1 MGNRSDSPLRQARE
15 AAGLNMAE
23 LARLAGT
30 TRQQIERLETGQR
43 KLSAEWAR
51 RLAPHVK
58 ASPQQLLFGG
68 GGGPASVPVVGYV
81 GAGATTHFY
90 ADQQEFDDVP
100 APEGSTSN
108 TVAVEIRG
116 DSLGSFF
123 DRWLVFYDDVRRPVT
138 ADLVGKLCVVG
149 LEDGRVLIKKVQRS
163 QTEGLFHLISQF
175 EAPILDVPIDWAARV
190 KNMVPR

>member
-1 MGNRSDSPLRQARE
+1 MDDHPDSPLRRARE

-23 LARLAGT
+23 LARLADT

-51 RLAPHVK
+51 RLAPHLK
-58 ASPQQLLFGG
+58 TSPQQLMFG
-68 GGGPASVPVVGYV
+68 GGGPAAVPVVGYV

-90 ADQQEFDDVP
+90 ADQQELDDVT
-100 APEGSTSN
+100 APEGATPS

-138 ADLVGKLCVVG
+138 ADLIGKLCVVG

-163 QTEGLFHLISQF
+163 HTEGLFHLISQF
-175 EAPILDVPIDWAARV
+175 EDPILDVPIDWAARV